1 MSNDNIIAIGILL
14 FAIAGALVISSVVQ
28 RMHNYYKT
36 NPDIQFPESS
46 IAGYMNIVP
55 RELLQFEVES
65 LMLRLKVRF
74 DDLMNACGYQ
84 NINEWDELSEYQLAK
99 ILVAYGNVCP
109 SKIEVYLSSEEYKKL
124 VEEYNS
130 GRINDI
136 WQLLR
141 QRGGSETIV

>member
-28 RMHNYYKT
+28 RMHNLIYNFQKDWFYNK
-36 NPDIQFPESS
+36 SS
-46 IAGYMNIVP
+46 IVP